1 MDTTDTTD
9 TTDTKSTDRR
19 YSQRSRYCRDRCG
32 LTGIKNFGLMVMEAM
47 AAKTGY
53 SRTLRLKDKS
63 WRHVSLLKWTRFH
76 QRKRQ
81 ERPWESINSILLCML
96 ANSRQGKYRV
106 SVFSTWSR
114 QIVMEWD
121 KSSNRDGVGQVV
133 KS

>member
-81 ERPWESINSILLCML
+81 ERPWESIMNSMDNALCRETLYKTLTSCSIDTILMYIFY
-96 ANSRQGKYRV
+96 SEK
-106 SVFSTWSR
+106 
-114 QIVMEWD
+114 
-121 KSSNRDGVGQVV
+121 
-133 KS
+133 